1 MSLRTAVSPALRQ
14 ATSIARSSPT
24 ILARTYA
31 SKPPLSSEPLPQ
43 PRPVYPPPSNP
54 FQPPPQASPSNSS
67 TQQTGQ
73 QHSPFKVSIV
83 KALAKLMGYNTRS
96 VTAIRETGNMCG
108 SIVRAVEKDHD
119 FWYGGESD
127 GIHFCSAQISSLVA
141 HLASFRPLY
150 KNAAF
155 PRRTRRSS
163 SSTSSTSTSSFL
175 ASVLCP
181 TRPP

>member
-1 MSLRTAVSPALRQ
+1 MSLRTAASPALRQ
-14 ATSIARSSPT
+14 AISIARSSPT

-119 FWYGGESD
+119 FWYGGESSTVSSLSPD
-127 GIHFCSAQISSLVA
+127 LSSLVA
-141 HLASFRPLY
+141 HLASFPPLF

-155 PRRTRRSS
+155 PRRIKHSS
-163 SSTSSTSTSSFL
+163 SSTSSTSTSSSL

-181 TRPP
+181 TPPL